1 MRWVCASPV
10 GGRSE
15 RVFNGA
21 ADGWA
26 PTTRRPR
33 LRHDRRLEHPEE
45 RRRQDTQGRQA
56 RRAGPT
62 RGRYLPD
69 KPLPGEM
76 QKARGALSAAPP
88 LCPADESLSAHFEF
102 PFKLIESG
110 RRLGHN
116 VFGCKTKWFCRGVSA
131 KSDALQFFLAQFTP
145 GPGYQGG
152 CRALRLNQKTRRPGV
167 VHFGATGTESGLVPK
182 ATALGLLGLLELL
195 ELLEQTARALTGTE
209 NSTGS
214 HRSRSFRATRAAPCR
229 QVP

>member
-1 MRWVCASPV
+1 M
-10 GGRSE
+10 
-15 RVFNGA
+15 NIN
-21 ADGWA
+21 
-26 PTTRRPR
+26 T
-33 LRHDRRLEHPEE
+33 EE
-45 RRRQDTQGRQA
+45 RRRQDAQGRQV
-56 RRAGPT
+56 RRAGPA

-76 QKARGALSAAPP
+76 QKAREALSATLP
-88 LCPADESLSAHFEF
+88 LRVADGSLSAYFEF
-102 PFKLIESG
+102 PFELIESG
-110 RRLGHN
+110 CRLGHN
-116 VFGCKTKWFCRGVSA
+116 VFGCKTERFCRGVSA
-131 KSDALQFFLAQFTP
+131 KSDALQFYLAHFTQ

-152 CRALRLNQKTRRPGV
+152 CRALRLNQKTRRPGA

-182 ATALGLLGLLELL
+182 ATALGLLGLL